1 MPRDSADL
9 LSTTKAK
16 CTVNIRNSK
25 NRDSCSNERE
35 VSRQF
40 KCAVRYYGW
49 SPNGLEAAVGGG
61 QWLVLREPLG
71 TREGQSTGKR
81 SVGD

>member
-1 MPRDSADL
+1 MPRNSVEL

-25 NRDSCSNERE
+25 KRDSCSNERE

-40 KCAVRYYGW
+40 KCAVRYNGW
-49 SPNGLEAAVGGG
+49 SLNGPEAAVGGG

-71 TREGQSTGKR
+71 TREGQCTEKR
-81 SVGD
+81 SVGE